1 MGVLELDSKAIKAK
15 LICQDC
21 KRNPR
26 PGMQVFTCMCQI
38 YKCGACQKSKP
49 HCFSGHTT
57 YLEPILTMIT
67 SMFTTQLCIMSK
79 NGCGEELNVKK
90 LEGHEKYCPF

>member
-1 MGVLELDSKAIKAK
+1 MANKLDVLELDSKAIKAK

-38 YKCGACQKSKP
+38 YKCGACQKS
-49 HCFSGHTT
+49 SN
-57 YLEPILTMIT
+57 ILTFSNLPLFLVCFIFIKVRLLKT
-67 SMFTTQLCIMSK
+67 IFRDVL
-79 NGCGEELNVKK
+79 
-90 LEGHEKYCPF
+90 F